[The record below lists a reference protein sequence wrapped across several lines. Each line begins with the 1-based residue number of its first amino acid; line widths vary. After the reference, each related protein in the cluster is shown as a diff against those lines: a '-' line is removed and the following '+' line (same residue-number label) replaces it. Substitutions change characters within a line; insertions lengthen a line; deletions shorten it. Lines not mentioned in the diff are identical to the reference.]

1 MKKSGYC
8 TEKFVSLN
16 RILTVIVVVAYVVFL
31 LLLLWMDS
39 ILVVNYRREG
49 KAGKRQQVSDCADML
64 NEHLGKIEELLYDV
78 YAYNEDFRNL
88 NGTQTDLEEFNSVYE
103 INYIM
108 SNKVSLYH
116 WINGYM
122 LSYHRNE
129 KWRYHFEGN
138 EVGLDRVEEMK
149 RFVMDKIRD
158 GKACGQVV
166 TRFDGHTYC
175 FTFYSK
181 ENVSACGVYDL
192 SKNIQSYIRKLES
205 GGEVFLAVDDRVYG
219 MAEGTF
225 DELAEDV
232 HIPTDGLADCFEEKI
247 GADEYFGKRIGS
259 TDLWV
264 IYKTPITI
272 FTFMNVVHMLLFL
285 LTFSTLII
293 AWFAYRYLK
302 KNILLP
308 LQRLVGTMNEISEGN
323 WDSVC
328 SHDSRLE
335 EIRRVNEAFHV
346 MVSEIKKQKILSY
359 EQIIEKQKA
368 QMQYLQL
375 QLKPHFYLNGL
386 KTLNMLAMEGDTEK
400 TQDLIMHLSYHLRY
414 LLQVNRTLVT
424 LSAEVDYT
432 KNYADIQL
440 KMYGRDI
447 VINWD
452 VRGAVEN
459 VPVPTLCIQT
469 FVENSFKYAMS
480 DGERNGLE
488 ITVRIHEL
496 ETQDGKFID
505 ITVMDNGVGYPLHIL
520 EEINADSKE
529 ESVSVGINNLKRRCL
544 FIYGGREEYNFYN
557 SDGAVSEIVLPCDR
571 RGTYETFVGG

>member
-1 MKKSGYC
+1 MRKGNILMKKSGVKN
-8 TEKFVSLN
+8 EKYVSLN
-16 RILTVIVVVAYVVFL
+16 RILTMIVVVAYIVFL
-31 LLLLWMDS
+31 LLLFWMDS

-49 KAGKRQQVSDCADML
+49 KAEKRQQVSDCADML
-64 NEHLGKIEELLYDV
+64 NEHLGKIEELLYDT
-78 YAYNEDFRNL
+78 YAYNQDFRNL
-88 NGTQTDLEEFNSVYE
+88 NGSQADLEEFNSVYE

-138 EVGLDRVEEMK
+138 DVGLDRAEEMK
-149 RFVMDKIRD
+149 RFVTDQIRD

-166 TRFDGHTYC
+166 TRFDKETYC

-181 ENVSACGVYDL
+181 ENVSVCGVYDL
-192 SKNIQSYIRKLES
+192 SKSISSYTRNLKS
-205 GGEVFLAVDDRVYG
+205 GGEVLLAIDGRVYG
-219 MAEGTF
+219 MGDGTDDEPAEGIP
-225 DELAEDV
+225 V
-232 HIPTDGLADCFEEKI
+232 PTDGRTDCFEEKI
-247 GADEYFGKRIGS
+247 GTDEYFGKRVGS

-264 IYKTPITI
+264 IYKSPITI
-272 FTFMNVVHMLLFL
+272 FTFMNVIHMLLFL

-293 AWFAYRYLK
+293 AGFVYRYIR

-308 LQRLVGTMNEISEGN
+308 LRRLVGTMNEISEGN
-323 WDSVC
+323 WDSAC

-414 LLQVNRTLVT
+414 LLQVNRTLVP
-424 LSAEVDYT
+424 LASEIEYT

-447 VINWD
+447 VIDWD
-452 VRGAVEN
+452 VRGEVEN
-459 VPVPTLCIQT
+459 ISVPTLCIQT
-469 FVENSFKYAMS
+469 FVENSFKYAMP

-488 ITVRIHEL
+488 ITVRIYGL

-505 ITVMDNGVGYPLHIL
+505 ITVRDNGVGYPLHIL

-571 RGTYETFVGG
+571 G

>member
-1 MKKSGYC
+1 MKKSGVKN
-8 TEKFVSLN
+8 EKYVSLN
-16 RILTVIVVVAYVVFL
+16 RILTMIVVVAYIVFL
-31 LLLLWMDS
+31 LLLFWMDS

-49 KAGKRQQVSDCADML
+49 KAEKRQQVSDCADML
-64 NEHLGKIEELLYDV
+64 NEHLGKIEELLYDI
-78 YAYNEDFRNL
+78 YAYNQDFRNL
-88 NGTQTDLEEFNSVYE
+88 NGSQADLGEFNSVYE

-138 EVGLDRVEEMK
+138 DVGLDRAEEMK
-149 RFVMDKIRD
+149 RFVTDQIRD

-166 TRFDGHTYC
+166 TRFDKETYC

-181 ENVSACGVYDL
+181 ENVSVCGVYDL
-192 SKNIQSYIRKLES
+192 SKSISSYTRNLKS
-205 GGEVFLAVDDRVYG
+205 GGEVLLAIDGRVYG
-219 MAEGTF
+219 MGDGTDDEPAEGIP
-225 DELAEDV
+225 V
-232 HIPTDGLADCFEEKI
+232 PTDGRTDCFEEKI
-247 GADEYFGKRIGS
+247 GTDEYFGKRVGS

-264 IYKTPITI
+264 IYKSPITI
-272 FTFMNVVHMLLFL
+272 FTFMNVIHMLLFL

-293 AWFAYRYLK
+293 AGFVYRYIR

-308 LQRLVGTMNEISEGN
+308 LRRLVETMNEISEGN
-323 WDSVC
+323 WDSAC

-414 LLQVNRTLVT
+414 LLQVNRTLVP
-424 LSAEVDYT
+424 LASEIEYT

-447 VINWD
+447 VIDWD
-452 VRGAVEN
+452 VRGEVEN
-459 VPVPTLCIQT
+459 ISVPTLCIQT
-469 FVENSFKYAMS
+469 FVENSFKYAMP

-488 ITVRIHEL
+488 ITVRIYGL

-505 ITVMDNGVGYPLHIL
+505 ITVRDNGVGYPLHIL

-571 RGTYETFVGG
+571 G

>member
-1 MKKSGYC
+1 MKKSGVKN
-8 TEKFVSLN
+8 EKYVSLN
-16 RILTVIVVVAYVVFL
+16 RILTMIVVVAYIVFL
-31 LLLLWMDS
+31 LLLFWMDS

-49 KAGKRQQVSDCADML
+49 KAEKRQQVSDCADML
-64 NEHLGKIEELLYDV
+64 NEHLGKIEELLYDI
-78 YAYNEDFRNL
+78 YAYNQDFRNL
-88 NGTQTDLEEFNSVYE
+88 NGSQADLEEFNSVYE

-138 EVGLDRVEEMK
+138 DVGLDRAEEMK
-149 RFVMDKIRD
+149 RFVTDQIRD

-166 TRFDGHTYC
+166 TRFDRETYC

-181 ENVSACGVYDL
+181 ENVSVCGVYDL
-192 SKNIQSYIRKLES
+192 SKSISSYTRNLKS
-205 GGEVFLAVDDRVYG
+205 GGEVLLAVDGRVYG
-219 MAEGTF
+219 MGDGTGDEPAEGIP
-225 DELAEDV
+225 V
-232 HIPTDGLADCFEEKI
+232 PTDGRTDCFEEKI
-247 GADEYFGKRIGS
+247 GTDEYFGKRVGS

-264 IYKTPITI
+264 IYKSPITI
-272 FTFMNVVHMLLFL
+272 FTFMNVIHMLLFL

-293 AWFAYRYLK
+293 AWFVYRYIR

-308 LQRLVGTMNEISEGN
+308 LRRLVGTMNEISEGN
-323 WDSVC
+323 WDSAC

-414 LLQVNRTLVT
+414 LLQVNRTLVP
-424 LSAEVDYT
+424 LASEIEYT

-447 VINWD
+447 VIDWD
-452 VRGAVEN
+452 VRGDVEN
-459 VPVPTLCIQT
+459 ISVPTLCIQT
-469 FVENSFKYAMS
+469 FVENSFKYAMT

-488 ITVRIHEL
+488 IAVRIYGL

-505 ITVMDNGVGYPLHIL
+505 ITVRDNGVGYPLHIL

-571 RGTYETFVGG
+571 G

>member
-1 MKKSGYC
+1 MKKSGVKN
-8 TEKFVSLN
+8 EKYVSLN
-16 RILTVIVVVAYVVFL
+16 RILTMIVVVAYIVFL
-31 LLLLWMDS
+31 LLLFWMDS

-49 KAGKRQQVSDCADML
+49 KAEKRQQVSDCADML
-64 NEHLGKIEELLYDV
+64 NEHLGKIEELLYDT
-78 YAYNEDFRNL
+78 YAYNQDFRNL
-88 NGTQTDLEEFNSVYE
+88 NGSQADLEEFNSVYE

-138 EVGLDRVEEMK
+138 DVGLDRAEEMK
-149 RFVMDKIRD
+149 RFVTDQIRD

-166 TRFDGHTYC
+166 TRFDKETYC

-181 ENVSACGVYDL
+181 ENVSVCGVYDL
-192 SKNIQSYIRKLES
+192 SKSISSYTRNLKS
-205 GGEVFLAVDDRVYG
+205 GGEVLLAIDGRVYG
-219 MAEGTF
+219 MGDGTDDEPAEGIP
-225 DELAEDV
+225 V
-232 HIPTDGLADCFEEKI
+232 PTDGRTDCFEEKI
-247 GADEYFGKRIGS
+247 GTDEYFGKRVGS

-264 IYKTPITI
+264 IYKSPITI
-272 FTFMNVVHMLLFL
+272 FTFMNVIHMLLFL

-293 AWFAYRYLK
+293 AGFVYRYIR

-308 LQRLVGTMNEISEGN
+308 LRRLVGTMNEISEGN
-323 WDSVC
+323 WDSAC

-414 LLQVNRTLVT
+414 LLQVNRTLVP
-424 LSAEVDYT
+424 LASEIEYT

-447 VINWD
+447 VIDWD
-452 VRGAVEN
+452 VRGEVEN
-459 VPVPTLCIQT
+459 ISVPTLCIQT
-469 FVENSFKYAMS
+469 FVENSFKYAMP

-488 ITVRIHEL
+488 ITVRIYGL

-505 ITVMDNGVGYPLHIL
+505 ITVRDNGVGYPLHIL

-571 RGTYETFVGG
+571 G

>member
-1 MKKSGYC
+1 MRKGNILMKKSGVKN
-8 TEKFVSLN
+8 EKYVSLN
-16 RILTVIVVVAYVVFL
+16 RILTMIVVVAYIVFL
-31 LLLLWMDS
+31 LLLFWMDS

-49 KAGKRQQVSDCADML
+49 KAEKRQQVSDCADML
-64 NEHLGKIEELLYDV
+64 NEHLGKIEELLYDI
-78 YAYNEDFRNL
+78 YAYNQDFRNL
-88 NGTQTDLEEFNSVYE
+88 NGSQADLEEFNSVYE

-138 EVGLDRVEEMK
+138 DVGLDRAEEMK
-149 RFVMDKIRD
+149 RFVTDQIRD

-166 TRFDGHTYC
+166 TRFDKETYC

-181 ENVSACGVYDL
+181 ENVSVCGVYDL
-192 SKNIQSYIRKLES
+192 SKSISSYTRNLKS
-205 GGEVFLAVDDRVYG
+205 GGEVLLAVDGRVYG
-219 MAEGTF
+219 MGDGTDDEPAEGIP
-225 DELAEDV
+225 V
-232 HIPTDGLADCFEEKI
+232 PTDGRTDCFEEKI
-247 GADEYFGKRIGS
+247 GTDEYFGKRVGS

-264 IYKTPITI
+264 IYKSPITI
-272 FTFMNVVHMLLFL
+272 FTFMNVIHMLLFL

-293 AWFAYRYLK
+293 AGFVYRYIR

-308 LQRLVGTMNEISEGN
+308 LRRLVGTMNEISEGN
-323 WDSVC
+323 WDSAC

-414 LLQVNRTLVT
+414 LLQVNRTLVP
-424 LSAEVDYT
+424 LASEIEYT

-447 VINWD
+447 VIDWD
-452 VRGAVEN
+452 VRGEVEN
-459 VPVPTLCIQT
+459 ISVPTLCIQT
-469 FVENSFKYAMS
+469 FVENSFKYAMP

-488 ITVRIHEL
+488 ITVRIYGL

-505 ITVMDNGVGYPLHIL
+505 ITVRDNGVGYPLHIL

-571 RGTYETFVGG
+571 G

>member
-1 MKKSGYC
+1 MKKSGVKN
-8 TEKFVSLN
+8 EKYVSLN
-16 RILTVIVVVAYVVFL
+16 RILTMIVVVAYIVFL
-31 LLLLWMDS
+31 LLLFWMDS

-49 KAGKRQQVSDCADML
+49 KAEKRQQVSDCADTL
-64 NEHLGKIEELLYDV
+64 NEHLGKIEELLYDI
-78 YAYNEDFRNL
+78 YAYNQDFRNL
-88 NGTQTDLEEFNSVYE
+88 NGSQADLEEFNSVYE

-138 EVGLDRVEEMK
+138 DVGLDRAEEMK
-149 RFVMDKIRD
+149 RFVTDQIRD

-166 TRFDGHTYC
+166 TRFDRETYC

-181 ENVSACGVYDL
+181 ENVSVCGVYDL
-192 SKNIQSYIRKLES
+192 SKSISSYTRNLKS
-205 GGEVFLAVDDRVYG
+205 GGEVLLAVDGRVYG
-219 MAEGTF
+219 MGDGTGDEPAEGIP
-225 DELAEDV
+225 V
-232 HIPTDGLADCFEEKI
+232 PTDGRTDCFEEKI
-247 GADEYFGKRIGS
+247 GTDEYFGKRVGS

-264 IYKTPITI
+264 IYKSPITI
-272 FTFMNVVHMLLFL
+272 FTFMNVIHMLLFL

-293 AWFAYRYLK
+293 AWFVYRYIR

-308 LQRLVGTMNEISEGN
+308 LRRLVGTMNEISEGN
-323 WDSVC
+323 WDSAC

-414 LLQVNRTLVT
+414 LLQVNRTLVP
-424 LSAEVDYT
+424 LASEIEYT

-447 VINWD
+447 VIDWD
-452 VRGAVEN
+452 VRGDVEN
-459 VPVPTLCIQT
+459 ISVPTLCIQT
-469 FVENSFKYAMS
+469 FVENSFKYAMT

-488 ITVRIHEL
+488 IAVRIYGL

-505 ITVMDNGVGYPLHIL
+505 ITVRDNGVGYPLHIL

-571 RGTYETFVGG
+571 G

>member
-1 MKKSGYC
+1 MRKGNILMKKSGVKN
-8 TEKFVSLN
+8 EKYVSLN
-16 RILTVIVVVAYVVFL
+16 RILTMIVVVAYIVFL
-31 LLLLWMDS
+31 LLLFWMDS

-49 KAGKRQQVSDCADML
+49 KAEKRQQVSDCADTL
-64 NEHLGKIEELLYDV
+64 NEHLGKIEELLYDI
-78 YAYNEDFRNL
+78 YAYNQDFRNL
-88 NGTQTDLEEFNSVYE
+88 NGSQADLEEFNSVYE

-138 EVGLDRVEEMK
+138 DVGLDRAEEMK
-149 RFVMDKIRD
+149 RFVTDQIRD

-166 TRFDGHTYC
+166 TRFDRETYC

-181 ENVSACGVYDL
+181 ENVSVCGVYDL
-192 SKNIQSYIRKLES
+192 SKSISSYTRNLKS
-205 GGEVFLAVDDRVYG
+205 GGEVLLAVDGRVYG
-219 MAEGTF
+219 MGDGTGDEPAEGIP
-225 DELAEDV
+225 V
-232 HIPTDGLADCFEEKI
+232 PTDGRTDCFEEKI
-247 GADEYFGKRIGS
+247 GTDEYFGKRVGS

-264 IYKTPITI
+264 IYKSPITI
-272 FTFMNVVHMLLFL
+272 FTFMNVIHMLLFL

-293 AWFAYRYLK
+293 AWFVYRYIR

-308 LQRLVGTMNEISEGN
+308 LRRLVGTMNEISEGN
-323 WDSVC
+323 WDSAC

-414 LLQVNRTLVT
+414 LLQVNRTLVP
-424 LSAEVDYT
+424 LASEIEYT

-447 VINWD
+447 VIDWD
-452 VRGAVEN
+452 VRGDVEN
-459 VPVPTLCIQT
+459 ISVPTLCIQT
-469 FVENSFKYAMS
+469 FVENSFKYAMT

-488 ITVRIHEL
+488 IAVRIYGL

-505 ITVMDNGVGYPLHIL
+505 ITVRDNGVGYPLHIL

-571 RGTYETFVGG
+571 G